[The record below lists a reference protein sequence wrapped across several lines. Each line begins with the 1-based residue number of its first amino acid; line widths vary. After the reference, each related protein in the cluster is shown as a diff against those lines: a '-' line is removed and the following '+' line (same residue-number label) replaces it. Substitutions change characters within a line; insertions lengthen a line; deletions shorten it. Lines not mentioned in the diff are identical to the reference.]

1 LCLQVVEVRATIS
14 SAGAAEDLCQLN
26 HSHAHH
32 ATAAAAAAAAVEAP
46 TDEELGSEECEEG
59 MVLYNMLSYAS

>member
-1 LCLQVVEVRATIS
+1 VLCAQVVEVRATIS
-14 SAGAAEDLCQLN
+14 SAGAAEDLCQLE

-32 ATAAAAAAAAVEAP
+32 AAAAAAAVEA
-46 TDEELGSEECEEG
+46 TIDEELGSEECEEG